1 MNNKKSF
8 QINNLNTSLTKFTNQ
23 LNILLEAK
31 NALLDNIASSSSSSS
46 SSSITTSIH
55 TETEQNQN
63 LENLTSLTTQYKQ
76 LEDNIKSIQLQVIN
90 QRSQYIEITNNI
102 KHLPEQLKND
112 LQNETDIHNNE
123 LATINEL
130 HMETKAQYTDN
141 IKQSEI
147 DKNALILKTQD
158 IQNTLNN
165 KATIITNLQIHEKS
179 SRCQILQCLH
189 KQKQDK
195 QILQAQ
201 ITQINDT
208 NMLNIQQIDTLKE
221 LNKQLIQLKTHII
234 NTHYLYTIPITIP
247 IKISIQCP

>member
-1 MNNKKSF
+1 MRISPLYTSIYYSSNNNKMNNKKSF

-55 TETEQNQN
+55 TETEQTQN

-112 LQNETDIHNNE
+112 LQNETE
-123 LATINEL
+123 
-130 HMETKAQYTDN
+130 DN
-141 IKQSEI
+141 
-147 DKNALILKTQD
+147 
-158 IQNTLNN
+158 
-165 KATIITNLQIHEKS
+165 
-179 SRCQILQCLH
+179 
-189 KQKQDK
+189 
-195 QILQAQ
+195 
-201 ITQINDT
+201 
-208 NMLNIQQIDTLKE
+208 
-221 LNKQLIQLKTHII
+221 
-234 NTHYLYTIPITIP
+234 
-247 IKISIQCP
+247 